1 MWFVYGFTPS
11 DVQVG
16 SGREFE
22 QSVAAFCM
30 EVRAHFGADAF
41 SVTASARPKGS
52 IEVWYRLPRRP
63 DGDAFWR
70 ERLQARG
77 LSARRV
83 PARA

>member
-11 DVQVG
+11 VAQID

-22 QSVAAFCM
+22 QSVAVFCA

-41 SVTASARPKGS
+41 FVAASARPNGS

-63 DGDAFWR
+63 DGDAFWP

-77 LSARRV
+77 LRARRV